1 MIPTSSLPAKM
12 LCSKELDAAIRRNF
26 RSNFVDR
33 AMHQVLLVLAVLVGF
48 IALAVGQIF
57 PDAGRWA
64 GAIGA
69 VPSVAAILIHQLN
82 CIKAQNWHARMAN
95 EMDGIKAKLLYELP
109 SVPSLDEIAGLSR
122 DLRNI
127 KTMMT
132 AKWETIM
139 DNQSPSSF
147 QPAES
152 SKQTTTD

>member
-1 MIPTSSLPAKM
+1 LTVLQDDTDAVTSRKNDL
-12 LCSKELDAAIRRNF
+12 LDELNAAIRKNL
-26 RSNFVDR
+26 RSNFLDR

-64 GAIGA
+64 GMIGA

-82 CIKAQNWHARMAN
+82 CIKAQNWHARMAD
-95 EMDGIKAKLLYELP
+95 EMDGIKARLLYELP
-109 SVPSLDEIAGLSR
+109 PAPSLEEIAVLSR

-139 DNQSPSSF
+139 DTQSPSSF
-147 QPAES
+147 QPTEP
-152 SKQTTTD
+152 SK